1 MKIQSFAVFPVV
13 LPDEDPEWKFS
24 GQAYPKN
31 EACVVGLKSDDGT
44 VGYGYAA
51 AFPHLAATTGGVQG
65 ALSRMLPLIVG
76 QPALAI
82 EANIQ
87 RIEKSIQGNNPA
99 KSGID
104 CALHDLAAKLMKVPL
119 YQLFGGKVR
128 DQIPLSRMLALK
140 APNQMAERAKRLVDQ
155 GYRCVKLKLGGE
167 LREDVERVRQVRKAV
182 GADIRLTIDPNMS
195 YQAKQAI
202 ACIERTAE
210 FFVDLVEQPV
220 READLEGLA
229 LITRSVSVPVEADES
244 AYSVESTFAL
254 AANRTIDA
262 VSLKVSKMGGLRN
275 VHTSARI
282 CEAAQLGCRMGAT
295 VGSQLLAAHAVH
307 VIASL
312 RHLTFP
318 CELAEFLHLTND
330 PFEGLEVKDGMI
342 RVPDEIA
349 SGTHFATDIQFP
361 V

>member
-1 MKIQSFAVFPVV
+1 MKIKSYSVFPVT

-31 EACVVGLKSDDGT
+31 EACVLALKAEDGT

-51 AFPHLAATTGGVQG
+51 AFPHLGATQRGVQG
-65 ALSRMLPLIVG
+65 ALDRLAPLIVG
-76 QPALAI
+76 QDALAI
-82 EANIQ
+82 EANLA
-87 RIEKSIQGNNPA
+87 RVEKSIRDNHPA

-104 CALHDLAAKLMKVPL
+104 CALHDLAARLLKVPV

-128 DQIPLSRMLALK
+128 DRIPLSRMLALK
-140 APNQMAERAKRLVDQ
+140 APAQMAERARRLVDQ
-155 GYRCVKLKLGGE
+155 GYGCVKLKLGGD
-167 LREDVERVRQVRKAV
+167 LREDYERVREVRKAV
-182 GADIRLTIDPNMS
+182 GPSVRLTIDPNMS

-210 FFVDLVEQPV
+210 FEVDLVEQPV
-220 READLEGLA
+220 REVDLEGLA
-229 LITRSVSVPVEADES
+229 LVTKSVSVPVEADES
-244 AYSVESTFAL
+244 AHSVESTMAL
-254 AANRTIDA
+254 AAHRTVDA

-275 VHTSARI
+275 VHTAARI

-307 VIASL
+307 VVASL

-318 CELAEFLHLTND
+318 SELAEFLHLTND
-330 PFEGLEVKDGMI
+330 PFEGLLVKDGMI
-342 RVPDEIA
+342 HVPDEIA
-349 SGTHFATDIQFP
+349 SGTRMVKDVQFAA
-361 V
+361 